1 MAKGATDNPMM
12 AMLFKTMGLDP
23 GIIMKHA
30 TDLGSAFE
38 RLMTGQAEVLANQ
51 QAQGDLL
58 RTIAMHLGI
67 AAPLNNEM
75 ALMIAEQSRKHMGGT
90 IMADFVPGGGMEAI
104 AYQKLEE
111 ILKIREG
118 VKLHTY
124 YDTAQPP
131 RLTGGIGHLITDD
144 DYDAGWDHEGMEITQ
159 EQCDAWFREDAQG
172 AMEAAK
178 RQMTDAGITSPDFLP
193 WLASVCFQLGNNW
206 TDKFNTTWGMIK
218 GGHYAG
224 AADHLLSTTWA
235 RQTPVRVQDFAR
247 ALKALPPKPT
257 GQPVVVTA

>member
-1 MAKGATDNPMM
+1 MM

-38 RLMTGQAEVLANQ
+38 RLMTGQAELIAAMQ
-51 QAQGDLL
+51 SQGDTL
-58 RTIAMHLGI
+58 RAIATHLGI
-67 AAPLNNEM
+67 ASPLTNEM

-118 VKLHTY
+118 IKLQVYRDSKGFPTV
-124 YDTAQPP
+124 
-131 RLTGGIGHLITDD
+131 GIGHLVREADD
-144 DYDAGWDHEGMEITQ
+144 LEPGDTITQ
-159 EQCDAWFREDAQG
+159 EECDAFFREDAQG

-178 RQMTDAGITSPDFLP
+178 RQMAEAGITSPDFLP
-193 WLASVCFQLGNNW
+193 WLASVNFQLGTKW
-206 TDKFNTTWGMIK
+206 TAEFNTTWGMIK
-218 GGHYAG
+218 GGHYAD
-224 AADHLLSTTWA
+224 AADHLSTTAWA
-235 RQTPVRVQDFAR
+235 HETPVRVQDFAR